1 MPRPRPAA
9 AVRAERLR
17 IAVIAA
23 ALALA
28 TTLAYQDS
36 FRAPFLVDD
45 GPNIKASKAI
55 RPPLSLSKW
64 METQRPVVAA
74 TLSLDYAIGELD
86 VTSYHVTNLVLHL
99 VCGLVLF
106 GFTRHLLGVSR
117 VRDRY
122 GGAAT
127 PIAAAA
133 TALFLLHPIQTE
145 SVTYL
150 IQRSEIL
157 ASIGLLGAL
166 WGASAAAQRGLGARE
181 GVAIGACAALGTL
194 SKPSLA
200 ILPLLFLLYDACLLG
215 GTRLAALRPRAP
227 LYALLAGVGVLSALV
242 AWQQIGEG
250 ESRSAGFQLPSVS
263 PWQYLRW
270 QLGVLPYYLR
280 LVVWPDR
287 LCFDCGLGGPWP
299 VVTSILGERLW
310 LHALLVAALAGLAF
324 ALRRRLPIATFALVG
339 SAIVLAPTSSFV
351 PLLDAYVEHRLYL
364 PIGLLAILAA
374 CAGSDLVRS
383 ATLRFRLGPWQARAL
398 GIGLSALA
406 CLALGWRTFERN
418 RAYADPAVLYEQ
430 SIAIAPQNERSGY
443 DLANLYWRRGD
454 SELAVAR
461 FEANIRRH
469 PRAVRSY
476 VNLGALYMDGGDP
489 GRAVPLWEQAAEI
502 APSLALVQWNLANAY
517 LELGERERALAA
529 AERAVALAP
538 RDGRALDALGKAR
551 AARASLAR

>member
-1 MPRPRPAA
+1 M
-9 AVRAERLR
+9 
-17 IAVIAA
+17 IAA

-28 TTLAYQDS
+28 TTLAYRDS
-36 FRAPFLVDD
+36 FRGPFLIDD

-55 RPPLSLSKW
+55 RPPHSLAKW
-64 METQRPVVAA
+64 METKRPVVTA
-74 TLSLDYAIGELD
+74 TLALDYAIGELD

-99 VCGLVLF
+99 ACGFVLF
-106 GFTRHLLGVSR
+106 GFTRHLLTVSQ
-117 VRDRY
+117 VRDEY
-122 GGAAT
+122 AGAAT
-127 PIAAAA
+127 PIAGVA
-133 TALFLLHPIQTE
+133 TAIFLLHPIQTE

-166 WGASAAAQRGLGARE
+166 WGASAAAQPRPQARHWL
-181 GVAIGACAALGTL
+181 AIAACAALGTL

-200 ILPLLFLLYDACLLG
+200 ILPLLFLLYDASLLG

-227 LYALLAGVGVLSALV
+227 LYALLAGIGVLSALA

-250 ESRSAGFQLPSVS
+250 ASRSAGFDLSSVS

-280 LVVWPDR
+280 LAVWPDR
-287 LCFDCGLGGPWP
+287 LCFDCGLDGPWP

-310 LHALLVAALAGLAF
+310 LHVLLVSALAGFAF
-324 ALRRRLPIATFALVG
+324 ALRRRFPIATFSIVG

-351 PLLDAYVEHRLYL
+351 PLLDVYVEHRLYL

-374 CAGSDLVRS
+374 STGADLLRS
-383 ATLRFRLGPWQARAL
+383 ATLRLRLAPSQARAA
-398 GIGLSALA
+398 GIGLAALA
-406 CLALGWRTFERN
+406 CLALGSRTLERN

-430 SIAIAPQNERSGY
+430 SIAIAPQNERSMY
-443 DLANLYWRRGD
+443 DLANIYSRRGD
-454 SELAVAR
+454 AELAVAR

-469 PRAVRSY
+469 PLAVRSY

-489 GRAVPLWEQAAEI
+489 RRAVALWEEAAKL

-538 RDGRALDALGKAR
+538 RDGRALDSLAKAR
-551 AARASLAR
+551 AARERAEAGR